1 MICGGVSSA
10 YEHSVIC
17 GGVSSAYEH
26 SVICGGCLVLMSI
39 Q

>member
-1 MICGGVSSA
+1 MSSA